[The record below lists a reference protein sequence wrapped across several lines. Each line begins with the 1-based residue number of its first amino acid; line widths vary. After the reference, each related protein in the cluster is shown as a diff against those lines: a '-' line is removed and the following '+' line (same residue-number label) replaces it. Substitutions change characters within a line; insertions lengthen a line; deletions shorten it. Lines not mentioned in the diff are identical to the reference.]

1 MTIISKK
8 ARYTIHGL
16 AYIAAFSDDKPI
28 PFGEILGYLRAY
40 SRSLTLSSSYI
51 AKIFQEVARTGFVS
65 AVPGP
70 HGGYQLARPAEEIN
84 LVEIIEALDGP
95 LIHTCCLLSVGGCN
109 NQSSCGV
116 NGVVREGERAL
127 YEVFRRETL
136 KSLAVKM
143 QFPDAATVEAH
154 RTVAGVRR

>member
-28 PFGEILGYLRAY
+28 PFGEILAYLRAY
-40 SRSLTLSSSYI
+40 SRTLTLSSSYI
-51 AKIFQEVARTGFVS
+51 AKIFQEVARTGLVS

-70 HGGYQLARPAEEIN
+70 HGGYQLSRSAERIT
-84 LVEIIEALDGP
+84 LVEIIEAMDGP
-95 LIHTCCLLSVGGCN
+95 LIHPCCLLSVGGCT

-116 NGVVREGERAL
+116 NAVVREGEQAL
-127 YEVFRRETL
+127 FEVFRRETL
-136 KSLAVKM
+136 NSLAVKM
-143 QFPDAATVEAH
+143 QFPDESTIEAH
-154 RTVAGVRR
+154 RIVAGGRK

>member
-16 AYIAAFSDDKPI
+16 AYIAAFSEDKPI
-28 PFGEILGYLRAY
+28 PFGEILAYLRAY
-40 SRSLTLSSSYI
+40 SQSLTLSSSYI

-70 HGGYQLARPAEEIN
+70 HGGYQLSRPAERIN
-84 LVEIIEALDGP
+84 LVEIIEAMDGP
-95 LIHTCCLLSVGGCN
+95 LVHPCCLLSVGGCS

-116 NGVVREGERAL
+116 NSVVREGEQAL
-127 YEVFRRETL
+127 YDVFHRETL

-143 QFPDAATVEAH
+143 EFPDEATIEAH
-154 RTVAGVRR
+154 REVASGRK

>member
-16 AYIAAFSDDKPI
+16 AYIAKFSNNKPI

-40 SRSLTLSSSYI
+40 SQSLTLSSSYI

-70 HGGYQLARPAEEIN
+70 HGGYQLARPAEQIN
-84 LVEIIEALDGP
+84 MVDIIEALDGP
-95 LIHTCCLLSVGGCN
+95 LVHPCCLLSVGGCS
-109 NQSSCGV
+109 NQSKCGV
-116 NGVVREGERAL
+116 NAVVREGEFAL
-127 YEVFRRETL
+127 YEVFRRESL
-136 KSLAVKM
+136 KSLAAKM
-143 QFPDAATVEAH
+143 EFPDPATIEAH
-154 RTVAGVRR
+154 RAGAGWQK